1 MCTALLLLLG
11 RTMKMYSS
19 LFSTSTRSI
28 EHASARIAFNGRLT
42 SEWRRARAKQ
52 KLDARAT
59 KTKGRRRAE
68 GGGRKAE
75 GRIEEEEEST
85 ALPPRR
91 SLVSSGGI
99 LVLLLCAPLRTGR
112 VDNSTGSPPMKTK

>member
-1 MCTALLLLLG
+1 MCTALLLPLG
-11 RTMKMYSS
+11 RTMKMYHSS
-19 LFSTSTRSI
+19 LFSTRSI

-42 SEWRRARAKQ
+42 SGRVRSKRWTN
-52 KLDARAT
+52 ARAT

-68 GGGRKAE
+68 GGGWKAE

-91 SLVSSGGI
+91 SLASSGGI

-112 VDNSTGSPPMKTK
+112 VDNSTGSLPMKAK